1 MGDVRGSSIDS
12 ESELER
18 NLPSFEAME
27 ASADEFL
34 SSEESEVDWSLMVSE
49 LVREGFWRLYD
60 PPRKKSLPLC

>member
-49 LVREGFWRLYD
+49 LVREGFWRL
-60 PPRKKSLPLC
+60 